1 MRSGSVYV
9 MTNRKGGVL
18 YTGVTSNLP
27 QRVWQHRNGV
37 VEGFTKKYRCKKL
50 VWYEYHDDLQD
61 ARRREMQIKE
71 WQRKWKVELIE
82 AANPEWVDLFEQIC

>member
-1 MRSGSVYV
+1 MRSGSVYI

-50 VWYEYHDDLQD
+50 VWCEYHDDLQD

-82 AANPEWVDLFEQIC
+82 AANPEWIDLFEQIC